1 MEETLTTSLI
11 YTNRILK
18 KEFINKENAIN
29 NLSII
34 LKDITSASDT
44 RKVSSSNEPIL
55 ENNTNHTDS
64 EKKIVHELLDVKF
77 EH

>member
-1 MEETLTTSLI
+1 MI
-11 YTNRILK
+11 YTIRILK

-34 LKDITSASDT
+34 LKNITFDT
-44 RKVSSSNEPIL
+44 WKVSPSYEPIL
-55 ENNTNHTDS
+55 ENNTDHTDS

>member
-11 YTNRILK
+11 YTIRILK

-34 LKDITSASDT
+34 LKDITSDT
-44 RKVSSSNEPIL
+44 RKVSPSNEPIL